1 MQRVETDPK
10 KMPDVDLANRHP
22 AFSRWAKTELC
33 AIRRFSELWFLSIP
47 KSSQHTQLFPTLSQ
61 IEKR

>member
-1 MQRVETDPK
+1 
-10 KMPDVDLANRHP
+10 MPDVDLAIRHP

-47 KSSQHTQLFPTLSQ
+47 KA
-61 IEKR
+61 